1 VIAHILMSVVALIGS
16 DKFALKWGPI
26 PVALG
31 FVAYFVFPKIKAA
44 VERAT

>member
-1 VIAHILMSVVALIGS
+1 LLGS

-31 FVAYFVFPKIKAA
+31 FLAYFVFAKVKAFLDSY
-44 VERAT
+44 TT